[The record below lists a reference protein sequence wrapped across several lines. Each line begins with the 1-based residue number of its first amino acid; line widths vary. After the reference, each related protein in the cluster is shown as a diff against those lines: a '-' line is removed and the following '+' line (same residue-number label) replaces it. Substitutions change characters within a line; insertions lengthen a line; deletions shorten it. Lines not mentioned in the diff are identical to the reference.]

1 MVHKPYNLYHRHL
14 QVYEKRYSFTRIEIS
29 KNALVGQK
37 IVDSGGD
44 FSTVVAVITH
54 SRSQKNKT
62 RKSSTLALH
71 SSNKCKFH

>member
-1 MVHKPYNLYHRHL
+1 MVHKPYNLYHRHK

-54 SRSQKNKT
+54 TFTKKQNEKIKYAGL
-62 RKSSTLALH
+62 TLI
-71 SSNKCKFH
+71 K